1 MKAIVIGCGRW
12 GSFIAWY
19 MDKIGIEVTM
29 YGRNSSNNFINLKK
43 NRKNDYLQLSEKIKF
58 VSDTSNMLE
67 NDLIVIAIPAQSL
80 SQFARKMRDTNI
92 RNKTILLCMKGTD
105 IVTGDRLSVLVEN
118 AIDKSNNVAVWLGPG
133 HPQNFVKGIPNC
145 MVIDSSNN
153 KVKKEL
159 AEVLTSP
166 LIRFYYGSDLIGNE
180 IGAATKNVMGIAAGM
195 LDGIGYGSLKGALM
209 SRGTKEVSRLIVKLG
224 GKADTVYG
232 LGHLGDYEATI
243 FSEYSHNRQFGENY
257 IKGKAYDKL
266 AEGYFTVKAVMKL
279 SEKHNVSMPICSAVY
294 DILYNDKNVYDVL
307 NNLLQRDI
315 KEESC

>member
-43 NRKNDYLQLSEKIKF
+43 NRKNDYLQLSEKVKF
-58 VSDTSNMLE
+58 VSDISNMLE
-67 NDLIVIAIPAQSL
+67 NDLIVIAIPAQNL

-92 RNKTILLCMKGTD
+92 KNKTILLCMKGID
-105 IVTGDRLSVLVEN
+105 IDTGDRLSVLVEN
-118 AIDKSNNVAVWLGPG
+118 EIDKSNNVAVWLGPG
-133 HPQNFVKGIPNC
+133 HPQSFIKGIPNC
-145 MVIDSSNN
+145 MVIDSSND

-180 IGAATKNVMGIAAGM
+180 IGAATKNVIGIAAGM
-195 LDGIGYGSLKGALM
+195 LDGMGYGSLKGALM

-224 GKADTVYG
+224 GKSDTVYG
-232 LGHLGDYEATI
+232 LGHLGDYEATV

-257 IKGKAYDKL
+257 IKGKEYDKL

-294 DILYNDKNVYDVL
+294 DILYNDKNAYDVL
-307 NNLLQRDI
+307 NDLLQRDI